1 VDPTTPEPKKPTST
15 SKPEVLE
22 MAKKPVITVK
32 ETKSQPET
40 LSVKPSYKQ
49 MAEKYAAATGKE
61 SLSNY
66 KL

>member
-1 VDPTTPEPKKPTST
+1 
-15 SKPEVLE
+15 